1 MTSAGVPG
9 NLNSRRQA
17 ISERRLSPK
26 FVNPCSSS
34 LNLMQEPM
42 AATATLD
49 ASSVTNLAPAKP
61 WRPRVNPWIV
71 AMTVTLATFMEVLD
85 SSIANVAL
93 PHIAGGLGATQDEAT
108 WVLTAYLVANA
119 VILPA
124 GAYMT
129 TFIGRKKF
137 YMICVALFGISSA
150 LCGLAPS
157 LPLLVFFRILQG
169 IGGGGLAPSEQAI
182 LADTFPPEK
191 RGQAFAMY
199 GLAVVVA
206 PAIGPTLG
214 GWITDNYD
222 WRWIFFLNV
231 PICLISLFLTSRIVE
246 DPPYVH
252 EQVRKSQQGG
262 IKLDFLGFGLLG
274 LTFGSLEFILDKGQE
289 DDWFSSNLI
298 TFFVITMV
306 VCFVLMIWWELKQL
320 REGNRPIV
328 NLTLFKRRSF
338 AISFCLMFVLGFS
351 LYGTT
356 ILIPQF
362 VQTLLGYTAELAG
375 LVLSPA
381 GFMMM
386 AMMPVVGILS
396 SKVDPRKLIGYGFIM
411 LTLSLVDLHT
421 LNLGVS
427 YGRLVFLRVFQ
438 ASGLAFLFIP
448 INTIAYVGVKQSE
461 NNDVSGLTN
470 LARNIGGSCGTA
482 FVATMLTRR
491 TAAHETNLVRNLTP
505 ANNAFNAQVN
515 ALKGLFGH
523 GDQAIHAAQ
532 ANIYNQL
539 HRQAGMLAYLDIIQ
553 YLAVFCAC
561 MLPLL
566 FLIPRPPKNASPSA
580 GH

>member
-1 MTSAGVPG
+1 MATTTLELPSAQLPD
-9 NLNSRRQA
+9 A
-17 ISERRLSPK
+17 PAH
-26 FVNPCSSS
+26 
-34 LNLMQEPM
+34 EPH
-42 AATATLD
+42 
-49 ASSVTNLAPAKP
+49 SSVEKP
-61 WRPRVNPWIV
+61 WRPRINPWIV

-119 VILPA
+119 IILPA

-157 LPLLVFFRILQG
+157 LPILIFCRVLQG
-169 IGGGGLAPSEQAI
+169 VGGGGLAPSEQAI

-199 GLAVVVA
+199 GLAVVCA

-214 GWITDNYD
+214 GYITDNFD

-231 PICLISLFLTSRIVE
+231 PICLLSLFLTSRIVE
-246 DPPYVH
+246 DPPYVKK
-252 EQVRKSQQGG
+252 QVAISQKGG

-274 LTFGSLEFILDKGQE
+274 LTFGSLEFVLDKGQE
-289 DDWFSSNLI
+289 DDWFSSHLI
-298 TFFVITMV
+298 TFFTVAMIV
-306 VCFVLMIWWELKQL
+306 AFIAMIWWELKQL
-320 REGNRPIV
+320 REGHRPIL
-328 NLTLFKRRSF
+328 NLTLFKRRNFS
-338 AISFCLMFVLGFS
+338 ISFLLMFVLGFS

-356 ILIPQF
+356 ILIPQL

-381 GFMMM
+381 GLMMM
-386 AMMPVVGILS
+386 CMMPVVGLLVG
-396 SKVDPRKLIGYGFIM
+396 KVDPRKLIAYGFFM
-411 LTLSLVDLHT
+411 LTISLITMHTMDLSI
-421 LNLGVS
+421 S
-427 YGRLVFLRVFQ
+427 YGRLVFLRCFQ

-448 INTIAYVGVKQSE
+448 INTIAYIGVKQSE

-482 FVATMLTRR
+482 FMATMLTRR
-491 TAAHETNLVRNLTP
+491 TASHENSMTRNLTSGNP
-505 ANNAFNAQVN
+505 AFMNQIAK
-515 ALKGLFGH
+515 LKGMFGGH
-523 GDQAIHAAQ
+523 SSGNPMIGSGSHTAQ
-532 ANIYNQL
+532 AYIYNQL
-539 HRQAGMLAYLDIIQ
+539 HRQAAMLAYLDIIQ
-553 YLAVFCAC
+553 YMAIFCAF

-566 FLIPRPPKNASPSA
+566 FFIPRPPKHASPSA

>member
-1 MTSAGVPG
+1 
-9 NLNSRRQA
+9 
-17 ISERRLSPK
+17 
-26 FVNPCSSS
+26 
-34 LNLMQEPM
+34 M
-42 AATATLD
+42 AAAAET
-49 ASSVTNLAPAKP
+49 LAPPIAVP
-61 WRPRVNPWIV
+61 WRPRVNPWVV

-157 LPLLVFFRILQG
+157 LPLLVFFRVLQG

-182 LADTFPPEK
+182 LADTFPPAK

-214 GWITDNYD
+214 GYITDNFD

-231 PICLISLFLTSRIVE
+231 PICLLSLFLTSRIVE
-246 DPPYVH
+246 DPPYVQRQV
-252 EQVRKSQQGG
+252 EQAQKGG
-262 IKLDFLGFGLLG
+262 LRLDLLGFALVG
-274 LTFGSLEFILDKGQE
+274 LTFGSLEFVLDKGQE
-289 DDWFSSNLI
+289 DDWFASHLI
-298 TFFVITMV
+298 TLFCVVMV
-306 VCFVLMIWWELKQL
+306 VAFVTLIWWELKQL
-320 REGNRPIV
+320 REGHRPLL
-328 NLTLFKRRSF
+328 NLTLFTRRQF
-338 AISFCLMFVLGFS
+338 AISFLLMFVLGFS

-375 LVLSPA
+375 KVLSPA

-386 AMMPVVGILS
+386 AMMPVVGFLS
-396 SKVDPRKLIGYGFIM
+396 GKVDPRKLIGYGFTM
-411 LTLSLVDLHT
+411 LTLSLLYMSK
-421 LNLGVS
+421 LNLNLS
-427 YGRLVFLRVFQ
+427 YGELVFMRCFQ

-448 INTIAYVGVKQSE
+448 INTIAYIGVKQSE

-482 FVATMLTRR
+482 FMATMLTRKE
-491 TAAHETNLVRNLTP
+491 AAHESMMVRNLQP
-505 ANNAFNAQVN
+505 GNPGFNAQVGALTQSFKAVGN
-515 ALKGLFGH
+515 ASIDATH
-523 GDQAIHAAQ
+523 RAQ
-532 ANIYNQL
+532 AFLYNEL
-539 HRQAGMLAYLDIIQ
+539 HRQAATLAYVDIIQ
-553 YLAVFCAC
+553 ALTVFCAC
-561 MLPLL
+561 MIPVL
-566 FLIPRPPKNASPSA
+566 FFIPRPPKDAAQHA

>member
-1 MTSAGVPG
+1 MATTLVDLPEAELPKAQSPEQHHTV
-9 NLNSRRQA
+9 
-17 ISERRLSPK
+17 ER
-26 FVNPCSSS
+26 
-34 LNLMQEPM
+34 
-42 AATATLD
+42 
-49 ASSVTNLAPAKP
+49 P
-61 WRPRVNPWIV
+61 WRPRINPWII

-119 VILPA
+119 IILPA

-129 TFIGRKKF
+129 TFIGRKRF

-150 LCGLAPS
+150 LCGFAPS
-157 LPLLVFFRILQG
+157 LPILIFCRILQG
-169 IGGGGLAPSEQAI
+169 VGGGGLAPSEQAI

-199 GLAVVVA
+199 GLAVVCA

-214 GWITDNYD
+214 GYITDNFD

-246 DPPYVH
+246 DPPYVKK
-252 EQVRKSQQGG
+252 QVELSQKGG

-289 DDWFSSNLI
+289 DDWFSSHLI
-298 TFFVITMV
+298 TFFAVAMV
-306 VCFVLMIWWELKQL
+306 VAFIAMIWWELKQL
-320 REGNRPIV
+320 RDGHRPIL
-328 NLTLFKRRSF
+328 NLTLFKRRNF
-338 AISFCLMFVLGFS
+338 AISFLLMFVLGFS

-381 GFMMM
+381 GLMMM
-386 AMMPVVGILS
+386 CMMPVVGILS
-396 SKVDPRKLIGYGFIM
+396 GKVDPRKLIGYGFVM
-411 LTLSLVDLHT
+411 LTLSLITMHT

-427 YGRLVFLRVFQ
+427 YGYLVFLRCFQ

-448 INTIAYVGVKQSE
+448 INTIAYIGVKQSE

-470 LARNIGGSCGTA
+470 LARNIGGSVGTA

-491 TAAHETNLVRNLTP
+491 SAAHETHMVRNLTSG
-505 ANNAFNAQVN
+505 NQAFMDRVAK
-515 ALKGLFGH
+515 LKGMFGGH
-523 GDQAIHAAQ
+523 TGGNPMTGAGSHTAQ
-532 ANIYNQL
+532 AYLYNEL
-539 HRQAGMLAYLDIIQ
+539 HRQSGMLAYLDIIQ
-553 YLAVFCAC
+553 YMTIFCAC

-566 FLIPRPPKNASPSA
+566 FFIPRPPKHASPSA

>member
-1 MTSAGVPG
+1 
-9 NLNSRRQA
+9 
-17 ISERRLSPK
+17 
-26 FVNPCSSS
+26 
-34 LNLMQEPM
+34 M
-42 AATATLD
+42 AATTIELPGAEL
-49 ASSVTNLAPAKP
+49 PAVKHTVDKP
-61 WRPRVNPWIV
+61 WRPRINPWIV

-214 GWITDNYD
+214 GYITDNFD
-222 WRWIFFLNV
+222 WRWIFFLNI
-231 PICLISLFLTSRIVE
+231 PICILSLYLTHRIVE
-246 DPPYVH
+246 DPPWV
-252 EQVRKSQQGG
+252 EKQVKESQKGG

-274 LTFGSLEFILDKGQE
+274 LTFGSLEFVLDKGQE
-289 DDWFSSNLI
+289 DDWFSSPVI
-298 TFFVITMV
+298 AFFAIAMVIAFV
-306 VCFVLMIWWELKQL
+306 VMIWWELRQL
-320 REGNRPIV
+320 RIGHRPIL
-328 NLTLFKRRSF
+328 NLTLFKRRNF
-338 AISFCLMFVLGFS
+338 AIGFILMFVLGFS

-356 ILIPQF
+356 VLIPQF

-381 GFMMM
+381 GLMMM
-386 AMMPVVGILS
+386 AMMPIVGFLS
-396 SKVDPRKLIGYGFIM
+396 SKVDPRKLLGYGFTM
-411 LTLSLVDLHT
+411 LTLSLITMHT
-421 LNLGVS
+421 MDLGVS

-448 INTIAYVGVKQSE
+448 INMLAYVGAKPSE
-461 NNDVSGLTN
+461 SNDVSGLTN

-491 TAAHETNLVRNLTP
+491 TAAHETNMIRNLTSG
-505 ANNAFNAQVN
+505 NQAFMNQV
-515 ALKGLFGH
+515 AKLKGMFGGH
-523 GDQAIHAAQ
+523 TSGNPLTGTGSHSAQ
-532 ANIYNQL
+532 AYLYNQL

-553 YLAVFCAC
+553 FLAIFCAC
-561 MLPLL
+561 MLPLI
-566 FLIPRPPKNASPSA
+566 FFIPKPPKNASPSA

>member
-1 MTSAGVPG
+1 
-9 NLNSRRQA
+9 
-17 ISERRLSPK
+17 
-26 FVNPCSSS
+26 
-34 LNLMQEPM
+34 M
-42 AATATLD
+42 AASTIELPSAELS
-49 ASSVTNLAPAKP
+49 AAQHIEKP
-61 WRPRVNPWIV
+61 WRPRINPWVV

-129 TFIGRKKF
+129 GFIGRKKF

-150 LCGLAPS
+150 LCGIAPS

-214 GWITDNYD
+214 GYITDNFD

-231 PICLISLFLTSRIVE
+231 PICILSLYLTHRIVE
-246 DPPYVH
+246 DPPWV
-252 EQVRKSQQGG
+252 EKQVKESQKGG

-274 LTFGSLEFILDKGQE
+274 LTFGSLEFVLDKGQE
-289 DDWFSSNLI
+289 DDWFSSPVI
-298 TFFVITMV
+298 TFFFVAMVIAFV
-306 VCFVLMIWWELKQL
+306 VMIWWELRQL
-320 REGNRPIV
+320 RIGHRPIL
-328 NLTLFKRRSF
+328 NLTLFTRRNF
-338 AISFCLMFVLGFS
+338 AIGFVLMFVLGFS

-356 ILIPQF
+356 VLIPQF

-375 LVLSPA
+375 MVLSPA
-381 GFMMM
+381 GLMMM
-386 AMMPVVGILS
+386 AMMPIVGFLS
-396 SKVDPRKLIGYGFIM
+396 SKVDPRKLLGYGFTM
-411 LTLSLVDLHT
+411 LTLSLIAMHSMDL
-421 LNLGVS
+421 GIS
-427 YGRLVFLRVFQ
+427 YGRLVFLRIFQ

-448 INTIAYVGVKQSE
+448 INMLAYIGAKPSE
-461 NNDVSGLTN
+461 SNDVSGLTN

-491 TAAHETNLVRNLTP
+491 TAAHETNMVRSLTSG
-505 ANNAFNAQVN
+505 NQAFMNQV
-515 ALKGLFGH
+515 AKLKGVFGGH
-523 GDQAIHAAQ
+523 TGGNPLTGAGSHSAQ
-532 ANIYNQL
+532 AYIYNQL
-539 HRQAGMLAYLDIIQ
+539 HRQANMLAYLDIIQ
-553 YLAVFCAC
+553 YLVIFCAC

-566 FLIPRPPKNASPSA
+566 FFIPKPPKNASPSA

>member
-1 MTSAGVPG
+1 M
-9 NLNSRRQA
+9 
-17 ISERRLSPK
+17 
-26 FVNPCSSS
+26 
-34 LNLMQEPM
+34 
-42 AATATLD
+42 ATATLQLDSTD
-49 ASSVTNLAPAKP
+49 ALGTSMVEKP
-61 WRPRVNPWIV
+61 WRPRINPWIV

-108 WVLTAYLVANA
+108 WVLTSYLVANA

-157 LPLLVFFRILQG
+157 LPILVFCRILQG

-199 GLAVVVA
+199 GMAVVVA

-214 GWITDNYD
+214 GYITDNFN
-222 WRWIFFLNV
+222 WRWIFFLNI

-246 DPPYVH
+246 DPPYVQK
-252 EQVRKSQQGG
+252 QVAQSKKSG

-289 DDWFSSNLI
+289 DDWFASRLI
-298 TFFVITMV
+298 TFFVVTMV
-306 VCFVLMIWWELKQL
+306 AAFVAMIWWELRQL
-320 REGNRPIV
+320 KVGSRPIV
-328 NLTLFKRRSF
+328 NLTLFKRRNF
-338 AISFCLMFVLGFS
+338 AISFVLMFVLGFS
-351 LYGTT
+351 LYATT

-362 VQTLLGYTAELAG
+362 VQTLLGYTAQLAG
-375 LVLSPA
+375 EVLSPA
-381 GFMMM
+381 GLMMM
-386 AMMPVVGILS
+386 AMMPVVGFLVG
-396 SKVDPRKLIGYGFIM
+396 KVDPRKLIAFGFLL
-411 LTLSLVDLHT
+411 LTSSLVKMHT
-421 LNLGVS
+421 LNLDVS
-427 YGRLVFLRVFQ
+427 YGYLVFVRCFQ

-448 INTIAYVGVKQSE
+448 INTIAYIGVKQSE

-491 TAAHETNLVRNLTP
+491 SAAHENNMIRNLTSG
-505 ANNAFNAQVN
+505 NQAFMNQVGK
-515 ALKGLFGH
+515 LKGVFGGGPRGANPLGGPGAH
-523 GDQAIHAAQ
+523 TAQ
-532 ANIYNQL
+532 AYIYNQL

-553 YLAVFCAC
+553 YLAIFCAC

-566 FLIPRPPKNASPSA
+566 FFIPRPPKHIDPSA

>member
-1 MTSAGVPG
+1 
-9 NLNSRRQA
+9 
-17 ISERRLSPK
+17 
-26 FVNPCSSS
+26 
-34 LNLMQEPM
+34 M
-42 AATATLD
+42 AATVVDLPEAQFSE
-49 ASSVTNLAPAKP
+49 ASSAEHHPTVEVP
-61 WRPRVNPWIV
+61 WRPRINPWIV

-119 VILPA
+119 IILPA

-150 LCGLAPS
+150 LCGFAPS
-157 LPLLVFFRILQG
+157 LPILIFCRILQG
-169 IGGGGLAPSEQAI
+169 VGGGGLAPSEQAI

-199 GLAVVVA
+199 GLAVVCA

-214 GWITDNYD
+214 GYITDNFD

-231 PICLISLFLTSRIVE
+231 PICLLSLFLTSRIVE
-246 DPPYVH
+246 DPPYVKK
-252 EQVRKSQQGG
+252 QVELSQKGG

-274 LTFGSLEFILDKGQE
+274 LTFGSLEFVLDKGQE
-289 DDWFSSNLI
+289 DDWFASRLI
-298 TFFVITMV
+298 TFFTVTIV
-306 VCFVLMIWWELKQL
+306 VAFVTMIWWELKQL
-320 REGNRPIV
+320 REGHRPIL
-328 NLTLFKRRSF
+328 NLTLFKRRNF
-338 AISFCLMFVLGFS
+338 AISFVLMFVLGFS

-381 GFMMM
+381 GLMMM
-386 AMMPVVGILS
+386 CMMPVVGILVG
-396 SKVDPRKLIGYGFIM
+396 KVDPRKLIGYGFIM
-411 LTLSLVDLHT
+411 LTLSLITMHT

-427 YGRLVFLRVFQ
+427 YGYLVFVRCFQ

-448 INTIAYVGVKQSE
+448 INTIAYIGVKQSE

-482 FVATMLTRR
+482 FVATMLIRR
-491 TAAHETNLVRNLTP
+491 TATHETNMVRNLTSG
-505 ANNAFNAQVN
+505 NQAFMNQV
-515 ALKGLFGH
+515 AKLKGIFGGH
-523 GDQAIHAAQ
+523 SSGNPMIGNGSHTAQ
-532 ANIYNQL
+532 AYIYNEL
-539 HRQAGMLAYLDIIQ
+539 HRQAGMLGYLDIIQ
-553 YLAVFCAC
+553 YMAIFCAC

-566 FLIPRPPKNASPSA
+566 FFIPRPLKHASSSA

>member
-1 MTSAGVPG
+1 MA
-9 NLNSRRQA
+9 
-17 ISERRLSPK
+17 
-26 FVNPCSSS
+26 
-34 LNLMQEPM
+34 
-42 AATATLD
+42 AATA
-49 ASSVTNLAPAKP
+49 VELAPSTTVSAP
-61 WRPRVNPWIV
+61 PIWRPRINPWIV

-119 VILPA
+119 IILPA

-129 TFIGRKKF
+129 GFIGRKKF

-150 LCGLAPS
+150 MCGFAPTLPILVLCR
-157 LPLLVFFRILQG
+157 VLQG

-199 GLAVVVA
+199 GLAVVCA

-214 GWITDNYD
+214 GYITDNFD

-231 PICLISLFLTSRIVE
+231 PICILSLFLTSRIVE
-246 DPPYVH
+246 DPPWV
-252 EQVRKSQQGG
+252 EKQVKESQKGG
-262 IKLDFLGFGLLG
+262 IKLDLLGFGLLG

-289 DDWFSSNLI
+289 DDWFSSHLI
-298 TFFVITMV
+298 LFFTVTMV
-306 VCFVLMIWWELKQL
+306 VAFIVMIWWELKQL
-320 REGNRPIV
+320 RDGHRPIL
-328 NLTLFKRRSF
+328 NLTLFTRRQF
-338 AISFCLMFVLGFS
+338 AISFMLMFVLGFS

-362 VQTLLGYTAELAG
+362 VQTLMGYTAELAG
-375 LVLSPA
+375 KVLSPA

-386 AMMPVVGILS
+386 AMMPVVGFLS
-396 SKVDPRKLIGYGFIM
+396 GKVDPRKLIAYGFVM
-411 LTLSLVDLHT
+411 LTASLIYMT
-421 LNLGVS
+421 NLNLGLS
-427 YGRLVFLRVFQ
+427 YGQLVIMRMFQ

-461 NNDVSGLTN
+461 SNDVSGLTN

-482 FVATMLTRR
+482 FMATMLTRR
-491 TAAHETNLVRNLTP
+491 TAAHESTMTRNLQSGNP
-505 ANNAFNAQVN
+505 GFVSQVTQMAGAYKVGN
-515 ALKGLFGH
+515 GAGVKGGPM
-523 GDQAIHAAQ
+523 GGASQGAIHAAQ
-532 ANIYNQL
+532 ASIYNQM
-539 HRQAGMLAYLDIIQ
+539 HRQAAVLSYVDIIRD
-553 YLAVFCAC
+553 LSIFCAC
-561 MLPLL
+561 MIPLL
-566 FLIPRPPKNASPSA
+566 FFIPRPPKHVQA

>member
-1 MTSAGVPG
+1 
-9 NLNSRRQA
+9 
-17 ISERRLSPK
+17 
-26 FVNPCSSS
+26 
-34 LNLMQEPM
+34 M
-42 AATATLD
+42 AATVVELPEAQLSEAHKPEHHPTVD
-49 ASSVTNLAPAKP
+49 RP
-61 WRPRVNPWIV
+61 WRPRINPWIV

-119 VILPA
+119 IILPA

-150 LCGLAPS
+150 LCGFAPS
-157 LPLLVFFRILQG
+157 LPILIFCRILQG

-199 GLAVVVA
+199 GLAVVCA

-214 GWITDNYD
+214 GYITDNFD

-231 PICLISLFLTSRIVE
+231 PICLLSLFLTSRIVE
-246 DPPYVH
+246 DPPWVKKQV
-252 EQVRKSQQGG
+252 EQSQKGG

-289 DDWFSSNLI
+289 DDWFSSKLI
-298 TFFVITMV
+298 TFFMVAMV
-306 VCFVLMIWWELKQL
+306 VAFVSMIWWELKQL
-320 REGNRPIV
+320 REGHRPIL
-328 NLTLFKRRSF
+328 NLTLFKRRNFS
-338 AISFCLMFVLGFS
+338 ISFLLMFVLGFS

-381 GFMMM
+381 GLMMM
-386 AMMPVVGILS
+386 CMMPVVGILVG
-396 SKVDPRKLIGYGFIM
+396 KVDPRKLIGYGFVM
-411 LTLSLVDLHT
+411 LTLSLITMHT

-427 YGRLVFLRVFQ
+427 YGYLVFVRCFQ

-448 INTIAYVGVKQSE
+448 INTIAYIGVKQSE

-470 LARNIGGSCGTA
+470 LARNIGGSVGTA

-491 TAAHETNLVRNLTP
+491 TANHETHMVRNLTSGNQSFMNRV
-505 ANNAFNAQVN
+505 AK
-515 ALKGLFGH
+515 LKGMFGGH
-523 GDQAIHAAQ
+523 TSGNPMTGAGSHTAQ
-532 ANIYNQL
+532 AYLYNEL
-539 HRQAGMLAYLDIIQ
+539 HRQASMLAYLDIIQ
-553 YLAVFCAC
+553 YMAVFCAC

-566 FLIPRPPKNASPSA
+566 FFIPRPPKHASPSA

>member
-1 MTSAGVPG
+1 
-9 NLNSRRQA
+9 
-17 ISERRLSPK
+17 
-26 FVNPCSSS
+26 
-34 LNLMQEPM
+34 M
-42 AATATLD
+42 AAATLD
-49 ASSVTNLAPAKP
+49 LPENQTTVAAPEVR
-61 WRPRVNPWIV
+61 WRPRINPWIV

-119 VILPA
+119 IILPA

-157 LPLLVFFRILQG
+157 LGLLVFCRVLQG

-199 GLAVVVA
+199 GLAVVCA

-214 GWITDNYD
+214 GYITDHFD

-231 PICLISLFLTSRIVE
+231 PICLLSLYLTNRIVE
-246 DPPYVH
+246 DPPWVAK
-252 EQVRKSQQGG
+252 QVAISQKGG
-262 IKLDFLGFGLLG
+262 IKLDLIGFTLLAM
-274 LTFGSLEFILDKGQE
+274 TFGSLEFVLDKGQE
-289 DDWFSSNLI
+289 DDWFSSPLI
-298 TFFVITMV
+298 VFFCALMV
-306 VCFVLMIWWELKQL
+306 VAFIVMIWWELKQL
-320 REGNRPIV
+320 RENHRPIL

-338 AISFCLMFVLGFS
+338 AISFSLMFVLGFS

-356 ILIPQF
+356 VLIPQF

-375 LVLSPA
+375 KVLSPA
-381 GFMMM
+381 GLMMM
-386 AMMPVVGILS
+386 AMMPIVGFLS
-396 SKVDPRKLIGYGFIM
+396 SKVDPRKLMAYGFSV
-411 LTLSLVDLHT
+411 LTLSLLWMSH
-421 LNLGVS
+421 LNLGLS
-427 YGRLVFLRVFQ
+427 YGQLVFMRIFQ

-448 INTIAYVGVKQSE
+448 INMISYIGVKQTES
-461 NNDVSGLTN
+461 NDVSGLTN

-482 FVATMLTRR
+482 FLATMLTRR
-491 TAAHETNLVRNLTP
+491 IAAHESMMTRNLTP
-505 ANNAFNAQVN
+505 GNPGYMNRLRSLAHAFAPGNGAGPTTGGPSPG
-515 ALKGLFGH
+515 AM
-523 GDQAIHAAQ
+523 HAAQ
-532 ANIYNQL
+532 AYIYNMM
-539 HRQAGMLAYLDIIQ
+539 HRQAATLAYVDII
-553 YLAVFCAC
+553 YYMAAFCAC

-566 FLIPRPPKNASPSA
+566 FFIPKPPKNASPSA

>member
-1 MTSAGVPG
+1 MASTTLELPG
-9 NLNSRRQA
+9 SQLPEKQEQA
-17 ISERRLSPK
+17 
-26 FVNPCSSS
+26 
-34 LNLMQEPM
+34 
-42 AATATLD
+42 
-49 ASSVTNLAPAKP
+49 VTHVA

-137 YMICVALFGISSA
+137 YMICVVLFGISSA
-150 LCGLAPS
+150 MCGLAPS

-231 PICLISLFLTSRIVE
+231 PICLVSLFLTSRIVE
-246 DPPYVH
+246 DPPWVSD
-252 EQVRKSQQGG
+252 QVKESKKGG
-262 IKLDFLGFGLLG
+262 IRLDLMGFALLG

-289 DDWFSSNLI
+289 DDWFASKLI
-298 TFFVITMV
+298 TFFIVTMV
-306 VCFVLMIWWELKQL
+306 VAFGTMIWWELRML
-320 REGNRPIV
+320 RTGHRPIV
-328 NLTLFKRRSF
+328 NLTLFKRRNF
-338 AISFCLMFVLGFS
+338 AISFILMFVLGFS

-375 LVLSPA
+375 MVLSPA

-386 AMMPVVGILS
+386 AMMPIVGFLS
-396 SKVDPRKLIGYGFIM
+396 SKVDPRKLIGYGFAM
-411 LTLSLVDLHT
+411 LTLSLITMHTMDLQI
-421 LNLGVS
+421 S
-427 YGRLVFLRVFQ
+427 YGRLAFLRIFQ
-438 ASGLAFLFIP
+438 SSGLAFLFIP
-448 INTIAYVGVKQSE
+448 INMIAYIGVKQSE
-461 NNDVSGLTN
+461 SNDVSGLTN

-482 FVATMLTRR
+482 FVATMLTRL
-491 TAAHETNLVRNLTP
+491 TAAHETHMVRNLTP
-505 ANNAFNAQVN
+505 GNPGFVDQIKK
-515 ALKGLFGH
+515 LKGMFGGH
-523 GDQAIHAAQ
+523 AGGDPMVGQGVHTAQ
-532 ANIYNQL
+532 AYIYNQL

-553 YLAVFCAC
+553 YLSIFCAC

-566 FLIPRPPKNASPSA
+566 FLIPKPPKNASPSA

>member
-1 MTSAGVPG
+1 MATTTLELPSAQLP
-9 NLNSRRQA
+9 
-17 ISERRLSPK
+17 
-26 FVNPCSSS
+26 
-34 LNLMQEPM
+34 
-42 AATATLD
+42 D
-49 ASSVTNLAPAKP
+49 APAHDPHPAVEKP
-61 WRPRVNPWIV
+61 WRPSINPWIV

-119 VILPA
+119 IILPA

-150 LCGLAPS
+150 LCGFAPS
-157 LPLLVFFRILQG
+157 LPILIFCRVLQG
-169 IGGGGLAPSEQAI
+169 VGGGGLAPSEQAI

-199 GLAVVVA
+199 GLAVVCA

-214 GWITDNYD
+214 GYITDNFD

-231 PICLISLFLTSRIVE
+231 PICLLSLFLTSRIVE
-246 DPPYVH
+246 DPPYVKK
-252 EQVRKSQQGG
+252 QVAISQKGG

-274 LTFGSLEFILDKGQE
+274 LTFGSLEFVLDKGQE
-289 DDWFSSNLI
+289 DDWFSSHLI
-298 TFFVITMV
+298 TFFTVAMIV
-306 VCFVLMIWWELKQL
+306 AFVAMIWWELKQL
-320 REGNRPIV
+320 REGHRPIL
-328 NLTLFKRRSF
+328 NLTLFKRRNFS
-338 AISFCLMFVLGFS
+338 ISFLLMFVLGFS

-356 ILIPQF
+356 ILIPQL

-381 GFMMM
+381 GLMMM
-386 AMMPVVGILS
+386 CMMPVVGFLVGR
-396 SKVDPRKLIGYGFIM
+396 VDPRKLIAYGFIM
-411 LTLSLVDLHT
+411 LTVSLITMHTMDLS
-421 LNLGVS
+421 VS
-427 YGRLVFLRVFQ
+427 YGRLVFLRCFQ

-448 INTIAYVGVKQSE
+448 INTIAYIGVKQSE

-482 FVATMLTRR
+482 FMATMLTRR
-491 TAAHETNLVRNLTP
+491 TAAHESNMTRNLTS
-505 ANNAFNAQVN
+505 ASKAFMNQVAQ
-515 ALKGLFGH
+515 LKGMFGGH
-523 GDQAIHAAQ
+523 SSGNPLTGAGSHTAQ
-532 ANIYNQL
+532 AYIYNQL
-539 HRQAGMLAYLDIIQ
+539 HRQAAMLAYLDIIQ
-553 YLAVFCAC
+553 YMAIFCAC

-566 FLIPRPPKNASPSA
+566 FFIPRPPKHASPSA

>member
-1 MTSAGVPG
+1 
-9 NLNSRRQA
+9 
-17 ISERRLSPK
+17 
-26 FVNPCSSS
+26 
-34 LNLMQEPM
+34 M
-42 AATATLD
+42 AATAIELPG
-49 ASSVTNLAPAKP
+49 AELSSALQTAEKP
-61 WRPRVNPWIV
+61 WRPRINPWIV

-157 LPLLVFFRILQG
+157 LSLLVFFRILQG

-214 GWITDNYD
+214 GYITDNFD
-222 WRWIFFLNV
+222 WRWIFFINV

-246 DPPYVH
+246 DPPWV
-252 EQVRKSQQGG
+252 EKQVKESRKGG

-289 DDWFSSNLI
+289 DDWFSSPVI
-298 TFFVITMV
+298 SFFAIAMVIA
-306 VCFVLMIWWELKQL
+306 FIAMIWWELRQL
-320 REGNRPIV
+320 RTGHRPIV
-328 NLTLFKRRSF
+328 NLTLFKRRNF
-338 AISFCLMFVLGFS
+338 AIGFILMFVLGFT

-356 ILIPQF
+356 VLIPQF
-362 VQTLLGYTAELAG
+362 VQSLLGYTAELAG

-381 GFMMM
+381 GLMMM
-386 AMMPVVGILS
+386 AMMPVVGFLS
-396 SKVDPRKLIGYGFIM
+396 SKVDPRKLMGYGFLM
-411 LTLSLVDLHT
+411 LTLSLLTMHTMDL
-421 LNLGVS
+421 GIS
-427 YGRLVFLRVFQ
+427 YGRLVFLRIFQ

-448 INTIAYVGVKQSE
+448 INMIAYIGAKQSE
-461 NNDVSGLTN
+461 SNDVSGLTN

-482 FVATMLTRR
+482 FVATMLIRR
-491 TAAHETNLVRNLTP
+491 TAAHETNMVRSLNGG
-505 ANNAFNAQVN
+505 NQAFVNQVEK
-515 ALKGLFGH
+515 LKGHFGGH
-523 GDQAIHAAQ
+523 GGGNPLTGPGSHAAQ
-532 ANIYNQL
+532 AYIYNQL

-553 YLAVFCAC
+553 NMAIFCAF

-566 FLIPRPPKNASPSA
+566 FFIPRPPKNASPSA

>member
-1 MTSAGVPG
+1 M
-9 NLNSRRQA
+9 
-17 ISERRLSPK
+17 
-26 FVNPCSSS
+26 
-34 LNLMQEPM
+34 
-42 AATATLD
+42 
-49 ASSVTNLAPAKP
+49 
-61 WRPRVNPWIV
+61 NPWIV

-137 YMICVALFGISSA
+137 YMICVMLFGISSA

-231 PICLISLFLTSRIVE
+231 PICLLSLFLTSRIVE
-246 DPPYVH
+246 DPPYVRK
-252 EQVRKSQQGG
+252 QVAESQKGG

-289 DDWFSSNLI
+289 DDWFGSNLI
-298 TFFVITMV
+298 VFFVITMV
-306 VCFVLMIWWELKQL
+306 AAFALMIWWELKQL

-396 SKVDPRKLIGYGFIM
+396 GKVDPRKLIAFGFIM
-411 LTLSLVDLHT
+411 LTASLIDLHT

-491 TAAHETNLVRNLTP
+491 SAAHETNMVRNLTGSDS
-505 ANNAFNAQVN
+505 AFRERVD

-523 GDQAIHAAQ
+523 GSQAVHAAQ
-532 ANIYNQL
+532 ANIYNQM

-553 YLAVFCAC
+553 YLAIFCAC
-561 MLPLL
+561 MLPLV
-566 FLIPRPPKNASPSA
+566 FFIPRPPKNASASA

>member
-1 MTSAGVPG
+1 MA
-9 NLNSRRQA
+9 
-17 ISERRLSPK
+17 
-26 FVNPCSSS
+26 
-34 LNLMQEPM
+34 
-42 AATATLD
+42 AATAIE
-49 ASSVTNLAPAKP
+49 LAPAETSAP
-61 WRPRVNPWIV
+61 WRPSINPWIV

-85 SSIANVAL
+85 SSIANVSL

-119 VILPA
+119 IILPA

-150 LCGLAPS
+150 LCGMAPT
-157 LPLLVFFRILQG
+157 LPLLVFCRILQG

-214 GWITDNYD
+214 GFITDNFD
-222 WRWIFFLNV
+222 WRWIFYLNV
-231 PICLISLFLTSRIVE
+231 PICLLSLFLTSRIVE
-246 DPPYVH
+246 DPPYVKK
-252 EQVRKSQQGG
+252 QVALSQKGG

-274 LTFGSLEFILDKGQE
+274 LTFGSLEFVLDKGQE
-289 DDWFSSNLI
+289 DDWFGSHI
-298 TFFVITMV
+298 IVFFCVAMV
-306 VCFVLMIWWELKQL
+306 VAFVLMIWWEMKQL
-320 REGNRPIV
+320 REGHRPIL
-328 NLTLFKRRSF
+328 NLTLFKRPQF
-338 AISFCLMFVLGFS
+338 AISFVLMFVLGFA

-386 AMMPVVGILS
+386 CMMPVVGFLS
-396 SKVDPRKLIGYGFIM
+396 GKVDPRKLIGFGFIN
-411 LTLSLVDLHT
+411 LTLSLVWMAN
-421 LNLGVS
+421 LNLQLS
-427 YGRLVFLRVFQ
+427 YGQLVFMRCFQ

-482 FVATMLTRR
+482 FMATMLLRR
-491 TAAHETNLVRNLTP
+491 TSAHETSMVRDLTP
-505 ANNAFNAQVN
+505 ANVGYRTW
-515 ALKGLFGH
+515 LKSLEGTFKAGN
-523 GDQAIHAAQ
+523 GTAPTSGGATAGATHAAQ
-532 ANIYNQL
+532 AYIYNMM
-539 HRQAGMLAYLDIIQ
+539 HRQASTLAYVDIIR
-553 YLAVFCAC
+553 YLTIFCAC
-561 MLPLL
+561 MIPLL
-566 FLIPRPPKNASPSA
+566 FFIPRPPKDAKM